1 MKTIKFF
8 SLAVL
13 LSLAWVACKDN
24 TAATTTE
31 ETTQALPDSVF
42 VNTKSTAATEVAALQ
57 TAVTT
62 KIAAL
67 ETALAAAAEAD
78 KAGIQSQLD
87 TYKKFQADLQAVGTK
102 VSEATAENWTAVAAE
117 VESVHIAVKS
127 ALTAEARGNM
137 GAQPPSANKL
147 TN

>member
-24 TAATTTE
+24 TAATTE
-31 ETTQALPDSVF
+31 ETTQAVPDSVF
-42 VNTKSTAATEVAALQ
+42 VNTKNTAAAEVAALQ
-57 TAVTT
+57 TGVTS

-67 ETALAAAAEAD
+67 ESALAAAAEAD
-78 KAGIQSQLD
+78 KPGIQSQLD
-87 TYKKFQADLQAVGTK
+87 TYKKFLADLQAVGTK
-102 VSEATAENWTAVAAE
+102 VSEATAENWSAVTAE
-117 VESVHIAVKS
+117 VESVHIAVKT

-137 GAQPPSANKL
+137 GAQPPAANKL